1 MQPSL
6 QHAPLIEYWTSQAEP
21 LQLPPGQ
28 HNARRRWQADL
39 MVMDQ
44 YNSVVEYAV
53 TPKSKVT
60 LSAMLD
66 IIQQL
71 MRDQTTDTTKDCGFR
86 VW

>member
-1 MQPSL
+1 
-6 QHAPLIEYWTSQAEP
+6 
-21 LQLPPGQ
+21 
-28 HNARRRWQADL
+28 

-71 MRDQTTDTTKDCGFR
+71 MRDQTTDTTQDCGFR